1 MSYNYKPD
9 IKYSESE
16 YNRSTLSNIQ
26 PTNLIYEENKRL
38 HEELL
43 EKNLEI
49 QEIQTELSAI
59 KQLVDNKEQLLSKL
73 KEDIRQST
81 LINNKAVGEQRFL
94 QEEILSLQ
102 RDQEKLLSE
111 YESVLT
117 KIEDLASERLEKNKY
132 IDYLEGKNKT
142 LEQNF
147 FEMRS
152 QTLTLEVELQ
162 E

>member
-1 MSYNYKPD
+1 MSYKYKPD

-111 YESVLT
+111 YESVLS

>member
-111 YESVLT
+111 YESVL
-117 KIEDLASERLEKNKY
+117 S
-132 IDYLEGKNKT
+132 
-142 LEQNF
+142 
-147 FEMRS
+147 
-152 QTLTLEVELQ
+152 
-162 E
+162 